1 MKKSRLNSKRK
12 KLNKNKNAADDL
24 EELTGKMKD
33 HNIDISGINV
43 IVESRGNNDV
53 ETRLRKVE
61 EENQYLK
68 LLLGMSHKVD
78 QLYEIWTG
86 HFPNAFSN
94 ADTLHTYLELHSKQ
108 KQSQLIIKTFRHVE
122 TIKKFLTDHKS
133 QMLVSSASLGENILS
148 NSDDH
153 SDVLSS
159 NISSSQNNEGDP
171 PLGGPESLITSNIQ
185 SESER
190 EVISTSK
197 ERVDLG
203 RMMSQQ
209 VNKLNILHPI
219 LNSRVH
225 Y

>member
-1 MKKSRLNSKRK
+1 
-12 KLNKNKNAADDL
+12 
-24 EELTGKMKD
+24 
-33 HNIDISGINV
+33 
-43 IVESRGNNDV
+43 
-53 ETRLRKVE
+53 
-61 EENQYLK
+61 
-68 LLLGMSHKVD
+68 
-78 QLYEIWTG
+78 
-86 HFPNAFSN
+86 
-94 ADTLHTYLELHSKQ
+94 
-108 KQSQLIIKTFRHVE
+108 
-122 TIKKFLTDHKS
+122 
-133 QMLVSSASLGENILS
+133 MLVSSASLGENILS

-159 NISSSQNNEGDP
+159 NISSSQNNEDDP

-219 LNSRVH
+219 HDVH
-225 Y
+225 IFKNLSF